1 MDKGIT
7 VAIQSRNPDTLKAV
21 RRKNLDDGKLGEFL
35 KMYNDANVPA
45 YVELILGLPEE
56 TLDSFI
62 DGIADVIELDQH
74 NYIGIYAMTAL
85 PNTPFGMQSYI
96 DEYELEII
104 STLQAFNHYDITE
117 DNDLEREKMVV
128 GHKKM
133 TFEDYKNMHYF
144 RWVVMHGHYLGLTQ
158 FISRFLRSEHDIS
171 YKMFYKNFLKYC
183 YDNPDS
189 FLGNELKKT
198 TTNLEGSLGA
208 TQPWGRII
216 NEVRENFGWDFE
228 EATAINVCLHKE
240 TYYLEILDFMKKYL
254 GVKMDQDV
262 LDDLFEYQKV
272 GVLDPNIAYPV
283 RRSFK
288 YNIHDVVTK
297 KAKLKEHNHEIE
309 FNAKNYNGDLYEWG
323 KETLWWGRRVGACKT
338 KRTEVDKDHQTT
350 DILNPL
356 SGFKR

>member
-1 MDKGIT
+1 
-7 VAIQSRNPDTLKAV
+7 
-21 RRKNLDDGKLGEFL
+21 
-35 KMYNDANVPA
+35 MYNDAKVPA

-56 TLDSFI
+56 TLETFI
-62 DGIADVIELDQH
+62 QGISDVIELDQH

-104 STLQAFNHYDITE
+104 STFQAFNHYDISG
-117 DNDLEREKMVV
+117 DNELEREKMVV
-128 GHKKM
+128 GHKKL

-144 RWVVMHGHYLGLTQ
+144 RWVVMSGHYLGLTQ
-158 FISRFLRSEHDIS
+158 FISRFLRSEHNVS
-171 YKMFYKNFLKYC
+171 YKEFYENLLKYC

-189 FLGNELKKT
+189 FLGNELKQT
-198 TTNLEGSLGA
+198 IINLEGSLGA

-240 TYYLEILDFMKKYL
+240 MYYLEILDFMKRYL
-254 GVKMDQDV
+254 EVKIDQDV
-262 LDDLFEYQKV
+262 LDDLFEYQKI
-272 GVLDPNIAYPV
+272 GILDPTITYPV
-283 RRSFK
+283 RRKFK
-288 YNIHDVVTK
+288 YNIHDVITK
-297 KAKLKEHNHEIE
+297 KSKLRKYKNEIE
-309 FNAKNYNGDLYEWG
+309 FNAKNYEGDLYEWG

-338 KRTEVDKDHQTT
+338 KRTKITKKHKTT
-350 DILNPL
+350 DVLNPL